1 MDAHAKLWRAAAIAI
16 TAVTLLVAGRVI
28 SRGLTPPSSPSTT
41 VVAATATSSA
51 PSTTP
56 PPSTAPPVP
65 QPRRGRLVAT
75 RAARTGWLTYVDKVD
90 HLSVTIPAGWSAK
103 SDPIRQLAYPDPIL
117 AVGSWPFPIDSDHS
131 CAPVRALRAMPADGV
146 LLWVLESRPTTD
158 TGLFDPQAF
167 PPRPRSFDLRTLN
180 RTNASCTDQPGY
192 VVRFQDAGRN
202 FGVEIVFGAKAPPS
216 HRTVVEQVL
225 QSLRPA

>member
-1 MDAHAKLWRAAAIAI
+1 
-16 TAVTLLVAGRVI
+16 VVAG
-28 SRGLTPPSSPSTT
+28 
-41 VVAATATSSA
+41 TATSNA

-56 PPSTAPPVP
+56 PPSKAPPVP
-65 QPRRGRLVAT
+65 QPRHGRLVAT
-75 RAARTGWLTYVDKVD
+75 GAARAGWLTYVDKVD

-103 SDPIRQLAYPDPIL
+103 PDPIRQLTYPDPIL

-146 LLWVLESRPTTD
+146 LLWVLESRPTAD
-158 TGLFDPQAF
+158 TGLFDPRAF
-167 PPRPRSFDLRTLN
+167 PRRPRSFDLRTMN
-180 RTNASCTDQPGY
+180 QTNASCTDQPGY
-192 VVRFQDAGRN
+192 VIRFQDAGRN
-202 FGVEIVFGAKAPPS
+202 FGVEIVLGANAPPS